1 MEIKNVDIEELIA
14 DAKAEEEVRKEQPCK
29 DFSFRDELESH
40 LKETFSDI
48 KARREN
54 KVTIDLNEY
63 LILKFKERDLE
74 RIVAIILDNLRLCY
88 GGNDLMLNDRGEIIN
103 IIKALY
109 PEVYANILYDLQEE
123 QTETTEK
130 NKSYG
135 SKLGD

>member
-1 MEIKNVDIEELIA
+1 MENKNVDIEELIA

-29 DFSFRDELESH
+29 DFSFREELESH
-40 LKETFSDI
+40 LKEAFSDI

-74 RIVAIILDNLRLCY
+74 RIVATILDKLT
-88 GGNDLMLNDRGEIIN
+88 LNHKKNGLWMYDHEDDISD

-109 PEVYANILYDLQEE
+109 PEVYQNILYDLQEE
-123 QTETTEK
+123 DDEEMGK
-130 NKSYG
+130 
-135 SKLGD
+135 

>member
-1 MEIKNVDIEELIA
+1 MENKNVDIEELIA

-40 LKETFSDI
+40 LKEAFSDI
-48 KARREN
+48 KTRREN

-74 RIVAIILDNLRLCY
+74 RIVATILDKLI
-88 GGNDLMLNDRGEIIN
+88 LNYTKDGLKLYDQWDDISD

-109 PEVYANILYDLQEE
+109 PEVYEDILYTLQEE
-123 QTETTEK
+123 AERKGE
-130 NKSYG
+130 
-135 SKLGD
+135 

>member
-1 MEIKNVDIEELIA
+1 MENKNVDIEELIA

-29 DFSFRDELESH
+29 DFSFREELESH
-40 LKETFSDI
+40 LKEAFSDI
-48 KARREN
+48 KARRES

-74 RIVAIILDNLRLCY
+74 RIVATILDKLT
-88 GGNDLMLNDRGEIIN
+88 LNYTKDGLKLYDQWEDIRN

-123 QTETTEK
+123 DKEK
-130 NKSYG
+130 RENK
-135 SKLGD
+135 

>member
-1 MEIKNVDIEELIA
+1 MENKKVNIEELIA

-29 DFSFRDELESH
+29 DFSFREELESH
-40 LKETFSDI
+40 LKEAFSDI

-74 RIVAIILDNLRLCY
+74 RIVATILDKLT
-88 GGNDLMLNDRGEIIN
+88 LNYTKDGLKISDQWDDISN

-109 PEVYANILYDLQEE
+109 PEVYENILFDLQEE
-123 QTETTEK
+123 AERKGE
-130 NKSYG
+130 
-135 SKLGD
+135 

>member
-1 MEIKNVDIEELIA
+1 MENKNVDIEELIA

-29 DFSFRDELESH
+29 DFSFREELESH
-40 LKETFSDI
+40 LKEAFSDI
-48 KARREN
+48 KARRES

-74 RIVAIILDNLRLCY
+74 RIVATILDKLRLCY
-88 GGNDLMLNDRGEIIN
+88 GGNDLMLNDSGEIIN

-123 QTETTEK
+123 DKGKRE
-130 NKSYG
+130 NK
-135 SKLGD
+135 

>member
-1 MEIKNVDIEELIA
+1 MENKNVDIEELIA

-40 LKETFSDI
+40 LKEAFSDI

-74 RIVAIILDNLRLCY
+74 RIVATILDKLI
-88 GGNDLMLNDRGEIIN
+88 LNYTKDGLKLYDQWEDISN

-109 PEVYANILYDLQEE
+109 PEVYEDILYTLQEE
-123 QTETTEK
+123 AERKGE
-130 NKSYG
+130 
-135 SKLGD
+135 

>member
-1 MEIKNVDIEELIA
+1 MENKNVDIEELIA

-29 DFSFRDELESH
+29 DFSFREELESH
-40 LKETFSDI
+40 LKEAFSDI

-74 RIVAIILDNLRLCY
+74 RIVATILDKLT
-88 GGNDLMLNDRGEIIN
+88 LNYTKDGLKISDQWDDISN

-109 PEVYANILYDLQEE
+109 PEVYENILFDLQEE
-123 QTETTEK
+123 AERKGE
-130 NKSYG
+130 
-135 SKLGD
+135 

>member
-1 MEIKNVDIEELIA
+1 MENKNVDIEELIA

-40 LKETFSDI
+40 LKEAFSDI
-48 KARREN
+48 KARRES

-74 RIVAIILDNLRLCY
+74 RIVATILDKLT
-88 GGNDLMLNDRGEIIN
+88 LNHTKNGLWIYDHSDDISD

-109 PEVYANILYDLQEE
+109 PEVYQNILYDLQEE
-123 QTETTEK
+123 DKEK
-130 NKSYG
+130 RENK
-135 SKLGD
+135 

>member
-1 MEIKNVDIEELIA
+1 MENKSVDIEELIA

-29 DFSFRDELESH
+29 DFNFRDELESH
-40 LKETFSDI
+40 LKEAFSDI

-74 RIVAIILDNLRLCY
+74 RIVATILDKLT
-88 GGNDLMLNDRGEIIN
+88 LNYTKDGLKISDQWDDISN

-109 PEVYANILYDLQEE
+109 PEVYENILFDLQEE
-123 QTETTEK
+123 AERKGE
-130 NKSYG
+130 
-135 SKLGD
+135 

>member
-1 MEIKNVDIEELIA
+1 MENKNVDIEELIA

-40 LKETFSDI
+40 LKEAFSDI
-48 KARREN
+48 KARRES

-74 RIVAIILDNLRLCY
+74 RIVATILDKLI
-88 GGNDLMLNDRGEIIN
+88 LNYTKDGLKLYDQWDDISN

-109 PEVYANILYDLQEE
+109 PEVYEDILYTLQEE
-123 QTETTEK
+123 AERKGE
-130 NKSYG
+130 
-135 SKLGD
+135 

>member
-1 MEIKNVDIEELIA
+1 MENKNVDIEELIA

-40 LKETFSDI
+40 LKEAFSDI
-48 KARREN
+48 KTRREN

-74 RIVAIILDNLRLCY
+74 RIVATILDKLI
-88 GGNDLMLNDRGEIIN
+88 LNYTKDGLKLYDQWEDISN

-109 PEVYANILYDLQEE
+109 PEVYEDILYTLQEE
-123 QTETTEK
+123 AERKGE
-130 NKSYG
+130 
-135 SKLGD
+135 